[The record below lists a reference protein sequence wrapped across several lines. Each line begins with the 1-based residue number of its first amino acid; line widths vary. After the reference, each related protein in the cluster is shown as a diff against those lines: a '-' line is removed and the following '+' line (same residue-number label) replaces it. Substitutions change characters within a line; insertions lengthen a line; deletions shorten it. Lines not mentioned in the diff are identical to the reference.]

1 MTTCLRWPIL
11 IQPKQIPMQLL
22 LYKTTTCLAWPATTF
37 ICLTN
42 KKNFFKTTTIEIQ
55 PAKKWWTNIRRKCIK
70 NKRLYPANTK
80 RLYQRRSSVEFRRRN
95 DVVTQSQWKCWYDV
109 ETRRYSI
116 VSSWRRDNVVSTSE
130 QPQTTSIKGSL
141 NVVMRRGNDVVF
153 WRCIHIST
161 ATTLR
166 RKVNVGIR
174 RHLWLL
180 KRRDLTLSR
189 RHLRL
194 ARPLFNIFKPIKVHM
209 FCIRK
214 RVKNTYG

>member
-130 QPQTTSIKGSL
+130 QPQTTSIKGCL
-141 NVVMRRGNDVVF
+141 NVVMRRGNVV
-153 WRCIHIST
+153 ST
-161 ATTLR
+161 FP
-166 RKVNVGIR
+166 
-174 RHLWLL
+174 
-180 KRRDLTLSR
+180 
-189 RHLRL
+189 LRL
-194 ARPLFNIFKPIKVHM
+194 HCDVRSTSVFDVIYGCLSVVILRCLDVIYGWLDLCSIFLNQLRYICFALENVWKIPMDK
-209 FCIRK
+209 
-214 RVKNTYG
+214 